1 MSEID
6 GQLYI
11 RFLND
16 DSEEALRILF
26 EKYKSSLTMFLYGI
40 VGNEDDAEELM
51 MDTFAVLVSKTA
63 HYSVRKDAEFKTWLF
78 AVARNQARNHLRRRK
93 RFFDMTD
100 DALESQPDDFQ
111 NQPEYVILRE
121 EKNQKLWQAL
131 KVINSDYRQVLYL
144 MYFEDMQLDEIARIM
159 KKTKKQ
165 VYNLSARAKASL
177 KKTLEEIGYK

>member
-1 MSEID
+1 
-6 GQLYI
+6 
-11 RFLND
+11 
-16 DSEEALRILF
+16 
-26 EKYKSSLTMFLYGI
+26 
-40 VGNEDDAEELM
+40 M

-63 HYSVRKDAEFKTWLF
+63 RYSVRKDAEFKTWLF

-131 KVINSDYRQVLYL
+131 KAINSDYRQVLYL
-144 MYFEDMQLDEIARIM
+144 MYFES
-159 KKTKKQ
+159 
-165 VYNLSARAKASL
+165 YNKLNRNYRQYMRH
-177 KKTLEEIGYK
+177 E

>member
-1 MSEID
+1 
-6 GQLYI
+6 
-11 RFLND
+11 
-16 DSEEALRILF
+16 
-26 EKYKSSLTMFLYGI
+26 
-40 VGNEDDAEELM
+40 
-51 MDTFAVLVSKTA
+51 
-63 HYSVRKDAEFKTWLF
+63 
-78 AVARNQARNHLRRRK
+78 
-93 RFFDMTD
+93 MTD

-165 VYNLSARAKASL
+165 VYNLSARANASL